1 MIYQCPEELLF
12 AVAIDGKF
20 LEVVALQQGF
30 DFGPRSDL
38 IHIALERREGVQRG
52 GAKDFKIQQKVEQV
66 VVRKW
71 DLWGDTKRRWGS
83 EFTKN

>member
-1 MIYQCPEELLF
+1 MLDNDPSVFSRPEELLF

-20 LEVVALQQGF
+20 LKVFTLQQGF

-66 VVRKW
+66 VVRK
-71 DLWGDTKRRWGS
+71 
-83 EFTKN
+83 